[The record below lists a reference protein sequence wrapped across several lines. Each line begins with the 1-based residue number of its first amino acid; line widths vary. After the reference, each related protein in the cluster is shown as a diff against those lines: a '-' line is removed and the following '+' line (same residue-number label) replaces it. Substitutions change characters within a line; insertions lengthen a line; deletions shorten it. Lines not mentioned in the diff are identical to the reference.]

1 MTLSQTIQDIRL
13 EGFRQALTDPHERA
27 GVTSSPTPRVSA
39 TPAAPRPPIA
49 GAMGNRRGRRCE
61 GGGRIGVRSQLR
73 VSQNIA

>member
-39 TPAAPRPPIA
+39 TPAAPRPPSA
-49 GAMGNRRGRRCE
+49 ALWNRRGRRCE